1 MNNPETLLG
10 ICFGS
15 DKKVNGNRDMRS
27 HTGGKVRIFSG
38 PADVESSK
46 QKINTKST
54 AESELVGLSDFSGA
68 CILQRQY
75 LVAQGY
81 NLDAVKIYQE
91 NKSTISLI
99 NAGHSTSK
107 RTRHINVK
115 YFYLKDRIDN
125 NEIKIEHVAST
136 EMLADI
142 LTKPLH
148 GELFRKFRS
157 MLRNVKM

>member
-1 MNNPETLLG
+1 MYINNPETLLG
-10 ICFGS
+10 IRFGS
-15 DKKVNGNRDMRS
+15 DKKVNGIELDTYVDVSFAVHRDMRS
-27 HTGGKVRIFSG
+27 HTGGVVRIFSG

-68 CILQRQY
+68 CIHQRQY

-107 RTRHINVK
+107 RTRYICK
-115 YFYLKDRIDN
+115 C
-125 NEIKIEHVAST
+125 
-136 EMLADI
+136 
-142 LTKPLH
+142 
-148 GELFRKFRS
+148 
-157 MLRNVKM
+157 